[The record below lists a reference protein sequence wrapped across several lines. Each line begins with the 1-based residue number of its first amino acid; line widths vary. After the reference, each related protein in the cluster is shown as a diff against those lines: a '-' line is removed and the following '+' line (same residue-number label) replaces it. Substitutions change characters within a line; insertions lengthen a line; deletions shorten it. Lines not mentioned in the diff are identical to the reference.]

1 MKTIVYIYIQT
12 ENNKKAVYKN
22 AVITK
27 PTCILIHKK
36 SKVICIINVRES
48 SKGKQKLTEIWKT

>member
-27 PTCILIHKK
+27 PTCILIHKNM
-36 SKVICIINVRES
+36 VICIINVRES